1 MAETL
6 PEIVN
11 KVTPDGVLPD
21 EASLMDKLGG
31 LTKIFD

>member
-1 MAETL
+1 MAQTL
-6 PEIVN
+6 PEIVS

-21 EASLMDKLGG
+21 DASLTDKLGG